1 VLGIADMSR
10 NTPYYDEP
18 RGGGAAASSGGGSSS
33 RNTGSVKR
41 EVIDTTK
48 GSKSDKETVAR
59 EKALEQAR
67 REEALSNAKT
77 EGVKTE
83 YPYIEPLRRK
93 NGGMVSVVRR
103 AVAKRISG

>member
-1 VLGIADMSR
+1 MSNR
-10 NTPYYDEP
+10 TPYYDDEP
-18 RGGGAAASSGGGSSS
+18 KGGGAAAPSGGGSGS
-33 RNTGSVKR
+33 RSAGSIKR

-48 GSKSDKETVAR
+48 GSKSDKETMAR

-67 REEALSNAKT
+67 RQDALNNAKT

-93 NGGMVSVVRR
+93 NGGRVTVVQR

>member
-1 VLGIADMSR
+1 MS
-10 NTPYYDEP
+10 NQTPYYGDEP
-18 RGGGAAASSGGGSSS
+18 KGGGGGAPTRGPGGSA
-33 RNTGSVKR
+33 GSIKR

-48 GSKSDKETVAR
+48 GSQSQKETAAR

-67 REEALSNAKT
+67 REEALSSAKT

-83 YPYIEPLRRK
+83 YPYIEPIRRK
-93 NGGMVSVVRR
+93 NGGRVMVVQR

>member
-1 VLGIADMSR
+1 MSNR
-10 NTPYYDEP
+10 TPYYDDEP
-18 RGGGAAASSGGGSSS
+18 KGGGAAAPSGGGSGS
-33 RNTGSVKR
+33 RSAGSIKR

-67 REEALSNAKT
+67 RQDALNNAKT

-93 NGGMVSVVRR
+93 NGGRVTVVQR